1 MTEPQTVRTPS
12 WMILDP
18 DERVVLRTSP
28 STNLLMAGIVVGFFF
43 IVFVS
48 LPFVVVGAVN
58 AGRQSTFAA
67 IGLVL
72 LTVLLLFFWINNRE
86 YAVTTKRISV
96 ASGLISKDVRSI
108 DIEEVNQI
116 ELEQDRWHR
125 LLSVGT
131 LQFVAGSDSYL
142 TFSLVESPQFIYEQA
157 LDLV

>member
-1 MTEPQTVRTPS
+1 MTEPQTVRTPP

-86 YAVTTKRISV
+86 YTVTTKRVSV
-96 ASGLISKDVRSI
+96 ASGLVSKDVRSI
-108 DIEEVNQI
+108 DIEEVDEI

-131 LQFVAGSDSYL
+131 LQFVAGSDRYL
-142 TFSLVESPQFIYEQA
+142 AFNLVESPHFIYEQT